1 MSVFLSSWIFG
12 TYTILICGV
21 NIVKSNDITIDVNS
35 KRNFQIRK
43 IDEANSTEVIFD
55 ENISNVA
62 AWAAVICSILG
73 CIGNFLTIL
82 VLLWKST
89 LRKHSTTP
97 FLLSLAC
104 SDFCFSAFN
113 LPIVA
118 ARYFSRSWPFRYYIQ
133 FS

>member
-12 TYTILICGV
+12 TYFLVCGV
-21 NIVKSNDITIDVNS
+21 IFVKSNTEDDNS
-35 KRNFQIRK
+35 GRSIQLQK
-43 IDEANSTEVIFD
+43 INETNSTEIIFD

-82 VLLWKST
+82 VLFWKST

-97 FLLSLAC
+97 FLLSLAF

-113 LPIVA
+113 LPVVA
-118 ARYFSRSWPFRYYIQ
+118 ARYFSRSWPFRYLHYI
-133 FS
+133 FV